1 MSSYGN
7 EINFNET
14 PLKIKNYVFD
24 EEKDDLLTLGKFLVD
39 FKYLVKNECNLNIIN
54 NTNINVSI
62 NINNFNPENA
72 KEERHIS
79 NTKDIIDK
87 NKSNIDIN
95 KINHLKNQVENI
107 LDGSKNKIRGIKED
121 KPIKIIE
128 NKSIIKSNDKAPPEN
143 KSFKIIDYI
152 ELNEK
157 EDIIL
162 NKSDNKYNN
171 TFCIGIF
178 ISGLASPIQLTSI
191 IENSDDFISPCGHA
205 ECSMFPSIPP
215 SLLNTYI
222 NRNYKDFQNLSQSVS
237 NMCFPLGIKPCF
249 SCKFIDNKVENPP
262 EPQKTFFNVIKNE
275 RNECYYLA
283 TLQYFIKMTF
293 KEYIEKYKFNPVEYV
308 LQKVKTINNKD
319 KKFKNNMKNLSNLM
333 NNTQVLIPESVS
345 LISKFPFFMSMEKC
359 LRCIISLNKKE
370 DMDDLVNH
378 IINEVPSPKKGFQIQ
393 FFIPKIEK
401 PIILNYKYNIFLSNQ
416 NNDNNLNNVTR
427 SCSQINMKI
436 LLEKIS
442 IENIIMIFQLLV
454 LEQKILFI
462 ENDYQTLSE
471 ITTVLLEL
479 IYPLIWVNPFIPIL
493 STKTVPFLQSP
504 VPFVMGI
511 DEYLLK
517 YAIKLK
523 YVNRINTLESGIIIF
538 NIMTNEFISNKKM
551 KKISKKDIFK
561 DFKLPIMHSK
571 IREFIE
577 KELKEIKKKIKN
589 DIEIDN
595 QIRTV
600 FLKSM
605 IMLMGDYNNFIFYT
619 KDEIPLFS
627 KDAFVQSHK
636 EKSSQFFLY
645 EMVKTQ
651 IFNQFLLNE
660 KQLSTLIGAH
670 KLNNTNIFDEELIDT
685 SYFKKLITKYQDL
698 VNSEKIRNR
707 ALSSKKIKRTKKIIN
722 QPKDTNINNILNN
735 LKDIDSDEKENTLIK
750 NRIPFEEP
758 QEKEMSRVNSAKRII
773 KFDDKIIVNKKGKE
787 IKMEE
792 EEIKTVLLYP
802 YFIKKT
808 FNNIDEVTQENIKN
822 EIDIY
827 SEKNNMKYL
836 IQNLEH
842 VFIRHSYKFNN
853 IIQKRKYLYS
863 IKNNY
868 NEKRN
873 SINAN
878 NKIIIENN
886 INKIDLNKEDHNMIK
901 NIFTMCYTNKERIS
915 KAQLNLLGKIFLNED
930 NKKFFAELIL
940 PNINLKKKKYH
951 KLLTPNSFEDLSKLL
966 HISLQFLTS
975 NEYNTC
981 RLLTISLF
989 VYYKIHNKEIT
1000 YLYQNFIRGIKE
1012 CRLWLSDEFWA
1023 NFFKL
1028 EYDDDLKNK
1037 DDKIYLQKF
1046 NFNESTNINYALD
1059 NETIFFETLS
1069 FTAEIMIK
1077 LELSTKFVINTFT
1090 NKILNKYQLSKDKI
1104 NYFIQHILNMFNKL

>member
-1 MSSYGN
+1 MSSSGN

-79 NTKDIIDK
+79 STKDIIDK

-128 NKSIIKSNDKAPPEN
+128 NKNIIKSNDKAPPEN

-178 ISGLASPIQLTSI
+178 ISGLDSPIQLTSI

-707 ALSSKKIKRTKKIIN
+707 AFSSKKIKRTKKIIN

-878 NKIIIENN
+878 NKIVIENN